1 MDDVDALDMI
11 LVGDTLGMVSL
22 GYDSTLPVTVDD
34 MVHHTAAVN
43 RAVDRAFLCTD
54 LPFLSTAE
62 SQSHSVDVAK
72 KLMQDG
78 GAQAV
83 KIEGGD
89 RNTSIIDHLTDF
101 DVPVVGHLGLTPQSV
116 EDFGGYKIQAQ
127 SENDIKTLT
136 REALKLED
144 SGILALVL
152 ECVPAAV
159 ARALTERLDVS
170 TIGIG
175 AGSGCDGQV
184 LVWQDMMGMNSDGSP
199 SFVKEYDSFEERLSD
214 GVQSFCDDVR
224 NRDFPDQ
231 EHSFSLSEGIT
242 NDDVMNWVNSVS

>member
-1 MDDVDALDMI
+1 
-11 LVGDTLGMVSL
+11 
-22 GYDSTLPVTVDD
+22 
-34 MVHHTAAVN
+34 MVHHTEAVN

-62 SQSHSVDVAK
+62 SRSHSVEVAK

-89 RNTSIIDHLTDF
+89 RNASVIDHLTDF
-101 DVPVVGHLGLTPQSV
+101 DVPVIGHLGLTPQSV

-127 SENDIKTLT
+127 SEKDIKELT

-159 ARALTERLDVS
+159 SRTLTERLEMP

-175 AGSGCDGQV
+175 AGDGCDGQV
-184 LVWQDMMGMNSDGSP
+184 LVWQDMMGLNPDGSP
-199 SFVKEYDSFEERLSD
+199 SFVKEYDSFEKRLSD
-214 GVQSFCDDVR
+214 SVQSFCDDVR
-224 NRDFPDQ
+224 TREFP
-231 EHSFSLSEGIT
+231 EKSHSFSLADGIT
-242 NDDVMNWVNSVS
+242 SSDVANWVNAVS